1 MFEIDTAMFEGD
13 FGVIALAVL
22 GALALGGIAF
32 VILDPLLSGERKM
45 HKRRKNL
52 TDRVSNKA
60 RISAQ
65 ETASNRR
72 KNIQDSLKELEKQS
86 RKKKKLTLK
95 TSIERAGLEISQTQF
110 WILSLIVGLA
120 NGVFVFMAGGPI
132 YLAVIAVF
140 AIGLGLPRW
149 ILKFLRKRRQTKF
162 IEEFANSLDVVVRG
176 VKTGLPVNDCFQMIA
191 SEAAEPVRSEFKL
204 VVEAQRLGVPL
215 EEGLERMYD
224 RMPLAEVSFLAI
236 VMAIQKESGGN
247 LSEALGNLSKVL
259 RERKKMKGKITAMS
273 QEAKSS
279 AAIIGS
285 LPILVMGIVYISTP
299 EYITLLWTDP
309 TGQVML
315 GASAFWMTCG
325 VLVMKKM
332 INFDF

>member
-1 MFEIDTAMFEGD
+1 MFEFDPTIFEGD
-13 FGVIALAVL
+13 IGIILLAFL
-22 GALALGGIAF
+22 GTLALGGVAF
-32 VILDPLLSGERKM
+32 ILIDPLLSGERKM
-45 HKRRKNL
+45 NKRKRNL
-52 TDRVSNKA
+52 TDRVTNKA

-65 ETASNRR
+65 ETAQNRR
-72 KNIQDSLKELEKQS
+72 KNIQDSLNELEKQS
-86 RKKKKLTLK
+86 RKQKKLTLK
-95 TSIERAGLEISQTQF
+95 TSIERAGLEISLTQF
-110 WILSLIVGLA
+110 WIISAIAGVA
-120 NGVFVFMAGGPI
+120 NGALVFFAGAPP
-132 YLAVIAVF
+132 YLAALAIP

-149 ILKFLRKRRQTKF
+149 VLKFLRTRRQKKF
-162 IEEFANSLDVVVRG
+162 IDEFANSLDVVVRG

-215 EEGLERMYD
+215 DDGLERMFD

-259 RERKKMKGKITAMS
+259 RERKKMKGKIDAMS

-285 LPILVMGIVYISTP
+285 LPILVMGIVYLSTP

-309 TGQVML
+309 MGQVML
-315 GASAFWMTCG
+315 GVSAFWMTCG

>member
-1 MFEIDTAMFEGD
+1 MFELDLAIFDGD
-13 FGVIALAVL
+13 FGIIVLAFL
-22 GALALGGIAF
+22 GTLALGGIAF
-32 VILDPLLSGERKM
+32 ILIDPLISGERKM
-45 HKRRKNL
+45 NKRKKNL
-52 TDRVSNKA
+52 TDRVTNKA

-65 ETASNRR
+65 DTAQNRR
-72 KNIQDSLKELEKQS
+72 KNIQDSLNELEKQS
-86 RKKKKLTLK
+86 RKQKKLTLK
-95 TSIERAGLEISQTQF
+95 TSIERAGLEISVTQF
-110 WILSLIVGLA
+110 WIVSAIAGLA
-120 NGVFVFMAGGPI
+120 NGVFVLFAGGPV
-132 YLAVIAVF
+132 YLAAL
-140 AIGLGLPRW
+140 AIPAAGLGLPRW
-149 ILKFLRKRRQTKF
+149 VLKFLRTRRQKKF

-191 SEAAEPVRSEFKL
+191 AEAAEPVRSEFKL

-215 EEGLERMYD
+215 EDGLERMFE

-259 RERKKMKGKITAMS
+259 RERKKMKGKIDAMS

-285 LPILVMGIVYISTP
+285 LPILVMGIVYLSTP

-315 GASAFWMTCG
+315 GVSAFWMTCG